1 MDQTYDYKR
10 FAILYVD
17 DEEKSL
23 KQFTRALSDTFRI
36 YTAPNAT
43 EGLKLLNE
51 HLTDIG
57 VVMSD
62 QRMPGIQGVQL
73 LERTRQLQPRIIRI
87 LATAY
92 TDIEAAVAAVNTGA
106 IYKYVSKPWDVAE
119 LEITLKHSLQF
130 FVVQRERDLLLGEK
144 LSVLHKL
151 MITDRVLGLGVLASG
166 LGHHLRN
173 SMAAIRTFL
182 ELTPEMLH
190 RERVD
195 LDRLQHPSFWHDF
208 HLKVQERIKGVVE
221 VLDGMSQFTR
231 PPEPLFQTEVRLH
244 ELVGQSLE
252 LLRPQFQERKIAVA
266 VNIPADLPVLKV
278 DGNRFPRLFE
288 LLFRDEL
295 SNLQPGARVEISAR
309 LIEGT
314 AAVPAEIA
322 LILNDN
328 GPGLPEDSMRSVFDP
343 FFVRT
348 DKQDEFGIYLMAC
361 FFIVHHHGGRI
372 EVRSRPEGGLQFSIH
387 LPVQPPAS
395 SPPESGGDFLA
406 RVMTNERLWEKL
418 LTT

>member
-43 EGLKLLNE
+43 EGLTLLNE
-51 HLTDIG
+51 HLTEIG

-182 ELTPEMLH
+182 DLTPEMLH

-244 ELVGQSLE
+244 ELVGQALE
-252 LLRPQFQERKIAVA
+252 LLRPEFQERKIAVS

-314 AAVPAEIA
+314 SAVPAEIE

-395 SPPESGGDFLA
+395 SPPENGGDFLA